1 MKNYLI
7 IDHKKN
13 YLIICIPICIPGL
26 FENCLVEKKNN
37 LQTFRHYNQGT
48 SIGCSSNCCYV

>member
-13 YLIICIPICIPGL
+13 YLIIRIPICIPGL
-26 FENCLVEKKNN
+26 FENCLVEKKTIYRP
-37 LQTFRHYNQGT
+37 LDIT
-48 SIGCSSNCCYV
+48 IKELPLVAPAIAVM